1 MKVHE
6 LQDLL
11 ARIVKYHPRTADYGV
26 SVIVTRKGSIGGT
39 PTSSVREVYGGID
52 WDSGK
57 LLIKTEDDLQVI
69 KTDETPTNEID
80 N

>member
-1 MKVHE
+1 MTVNE

-11 ARIVKYHPRTADYGV
+11 ARIVKAHPRTAEYVV

-39 PTSSVREVYGGID
+39 PTTEVREVYGGVD
-52 WDSGK
+52 WDSGH

-69 KTDETPTNEID
+69 KTDDSPVNKID

>member
-11 ARIVKYHPRTADYGV
+11 ARRVSIHPRTAEYDV
-26 SVIVTRKGSIGGT
+26 CVIVTRKGSIGGT
-39 PTSSVREVYGGID
+39 PTTEVREAYGGID